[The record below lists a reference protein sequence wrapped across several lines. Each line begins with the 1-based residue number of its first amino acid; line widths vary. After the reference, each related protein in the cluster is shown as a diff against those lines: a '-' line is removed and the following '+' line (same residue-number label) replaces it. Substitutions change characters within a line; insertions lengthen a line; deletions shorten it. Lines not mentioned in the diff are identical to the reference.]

1 MILNWSLGLAPQTR
15 AKMHTH
21 QMPPSSLK
29 ANMSTSPASS
39 ATSPSAAAPE
49 GAPRKRRPPR
59 RVQVTRVQALS
70 PLMRRITLQGAELEG
85 FEVNDPASY
94 MKLIFPEPGQ
104 TEPDRP
110 LPDGP
115 RAKSMRTYTPLA
127 VRADSH
133 EVDVDFVLHGDGPAS
148 TWAAQA
154 QPGQVLYLMGPG
166 PGYKLVLDAP
176 AHFLIG
182 DDSALPAFET
192 ILAALPESA
201 QARVLVEVVEAA
213 EERPLL
219 SAAKVDAQWVA
230 RGAENTQ
237 AGSALEAALRKA
249 GPPAPGTRIY
259 LACEAAAMRRIRQLL
274 IEELGVERS
283 RIVGR
288 GYWKLGTVNHPDH
301 DYGED

>member
-1 MILNWSLGLAPQTR
+1 MRRP
-15 AKMHTH
+15 
-21 QMPPSSLK
+21 LK
-29 ANMSTSPASS
+29 DAMSTTPATP
-39 ATSPSAAAPE
+39 APTPAPE
-49 GAPRKRRPPR
+49 AAPRKRRPPR
-59 RVQVTRVQALS
+59 RVQVTRVQTLS

-85 FEVNDPASY
+85 FEVGDPASY

-104 TEPDRP
+104 TEPERP

-115 RAKSMRTYTPLA
+115 RPKSMRTYTPLA
-127 VRADSH
+127 VRADVH

-148 TWAAQA
+148 TWVAQA
-154 QPGQVLYLMGPG
+154 QTGQVLFLMGPG
-166 PGYKLVLDAP
+166 PGYKLALDAP
-176 AHFLIG
+176 VHVLIG

-192 ILAALPESA
+192 ILASLPASA
-201 QARVLVEVVEAA
+201 QAKVLVEVVDAA
-213 EERPLL
+213 EERPLQ
-219 SAAKVDAQWVA
+219 SAAKVDARWVA
-230 RGAENTQ
+230 RGADNTL
-237 AGSALEAALRKA
+237 AGQALEAALRKA
-249 GPPAPGTRIY
+249 GAPAADARIY

>member
-1 MILNWSLGLAPQTR
+1 M
-15 AKMHTH
+15 
-21 QMPPSSLK
+21 
-29 ANMSTSPASS
+29 S
-39 ATSPSAAAPE
+39 ATPADSNTPNNPAAAPE

-59 RVQVTRVQALS
+59 RVQVTRVQTLS

-85 FEVNDPASY
+85 FEVNDPACY

-127 VRADSH
+127 VRGEAL

-166 PGYKLVLDAP
+166 PGYKIAPDAS

-192 ILAALPESA
+192 ILAALPA
-201 QARVLVEVVEAA
+201 TAAARVLVEVVDVA
-213 EERPLL
+213 EERALH
-219 SAAKVDAQWVA
+219 SAAKVEVHWAA
-230 RGAENTQ
+230 RGTDNTQ
-237 AGSALEAALRKA
+237 AGRALETALRNA
-249 GPPAPGTRIY
+249 GTPAAGTRIY
-259 LACEAAAMRRIRQLL
+259 LACEAASMRRIRQLL
-274 IEELGVERS
+274 IEELGVDRS
-283 RIVGR
+283 HIVGR
-288 GYWKLGTVNHPDH
+288 GYWKLNTVNHPDH

>member
-1 MILNWSLGLAPQTR
+1 
-15 AKMHTH
+15 
-21 QMPPSSLK
+21 
-29 ANMSTSPASS
+29 MSTTPATPA
-39 ATSPSAAAPE
+39 ATPDA
-49 GAPRKRRPPR
+49 APRKRRPPR
-59 RVQVTRVQALS
+59 RVQVTRVQTLS

-104 TEPDRP
+104 TEPERP
-110 LPDGP
+110 LPDAP
-115 RAKSMRTYTPLA
+115 RPKSMRTYTPLA
-127 VRADSH
+127 VRNDVH

-154 QPGQVLYLMGPG
+154 QAGQVLYLMGPG
-166 PGYKLVLDAP
+166 PGYKLALDAP
-176 AHFLIG
+176 VHVLIG

-192 ILAALPESA
+192 ILAALPASA
-201 QARVLVEVVEAA
+201 QVQVLVEVVDAA
-213 EERPLL
+213 EERPLQ

-230 RGAENTQ
+230 RGSDNTQ
-237 AGSALEAALRKA
+237 AGTALEAALRKA
-249 GPPAPGTRIY
+249 GALPADARIY
-259 LACEAAAMRRIRQLL
+259 LACEADAMRRLRQLL

-301 DYGED
+301 DYGEDA